1 MSRNNLICVIGMN
14 TFGLAVANNL
24 KNLGKS
30 VMVIDENDSTINKL
44 NNQFETTVC
53 ADATDVNALRS
64 LGVQDLDIVIV
75 AVRSF
80 ETSVYICNNLHELKV
95 PNIYAYANSSV
106 QSRILV
112 SIGVTNV
119 ITPEIDSAQILASQ
133 LASHTDVNDTFIG
146 SNYSLI
152 KVFVNKVNSM
162 SIEEVYDKLPFVQ
175 IIGLKRGN
183 RIILATILQK
193 VQMGDI
199 LYAACES
206 TLIPQLMSFFY
217 KEPISE

>member
-14 TFGLAVANNL
+14 TFGLALANNL
-24 KNLGKS
+24 KNLGKL
-30 VMVIDENDSTINKL
+30 VMVIDEDDNIINKL
-44 NNQFETTVC
+44 NNQFETAVC
-53 ADATDVNALRS
+53 ADATDINALRS

-80 ETSVYICNNLHELKV
+80 ETSVYVCNNLHELKV
-95 PNIYAYANSSV
+95 ANIYAYARSSV

-119 ITPEIDSAQILASQ
+119 ITPEIDSAQILGTQ
-133 LASHTDVNDTFIG
+133 LASHTDINDTFIG
-146 SNYSLI
+146 NNYSLI
-152 KVFVNKVNSM
+152 KVFVNKINSM
-162 SIEEVYDKLPFVQ
+162 SIEEVKDKLPFVQ

-183 RIILATILQK
+183 RIILAKILQK

-199 LYAACES
+199 VYAVCES
-206 TLIPQLMSFFY
+206 ALIPQLMSFFY
-217 KEPISE
+217 KQPISE

>member
-14 TFGLAVANNL
+14 TFGLALANNL
-24 KNLGKS
+24 KNLNKL
-30 VMVIDENDSTINKL
+30 VMVIDEDDSIINKL
-44 NNQFETTVC
+44 NNQFETAVC
-53 ADATDVNALRS
+53 ADATDINTLRS
-64 LGVQDLDIVIV
+64 LGVQDLDMVIV

-95 PNIYAYANSSV
+95 ANIYAYASSSV
-106 QSRILV
+106 QRRILV
-112 SIGVTNV
+112 SIGATNV
-119 ITPEIDSAQILASQ
+119 ITPEIDSAQILATQ
-133 LASHTDVNDTFIG
+133 LASHTDVNDSFIG

-152 KVFVNKVNSM
+152 KVFVNKINSM
-162 SIEEVYDKLPFVQ
+162 SIDEVKDKLPFVQ

-193 VQMGDI
+193 IQMGDI
-199 LYAACES
+199 LYVACES
-206 TLIPQLMSFFY
+206 SLVPNLMSFFY

>member
-14 TFGLAVANNL
+14 TFGLALANNL
-24 KNLGKS
+24 KNLGKL
-30 VMVIDENDSTINKL
+30 VMVIDEDDNIINKL
-44 NNQFETTVC
+44 NNQFETAVC
-53 ADATDVNALRS
+53 SDATDINALRS

-80 ETSVYICNNLHELKV
+80 ETSVYVCNNLHELKV
-95 PNIYAYANSSV
+95 ANIYAYARSSV

-119 ITPEIDSAQILASQ
+119 ITPEIDSAQILGTQ
-133 LASHTDVNDTFIG
+133 LASHTDINDAFIG

-152 KVFVNKVNSM
+152 KVFVNKINSM
-162 SIEEVYDKLPFVQ
+162 SIEEVRDKLPFVQ

-183 RIILATILQK
+183 RIILAKILQK

-199 LYAACES
+199 VYAVCES
-206 TLIPQLMSFFY
+206 ALIPQLMSFFY
-217 KEPISE
+217 KQPISE